1 LYFSSNINVT
11 TSRKIR
17 LAGHVARI
25 VEMRNIY
32 KHSIGKTERR
42 RAHGRVDGRII
53 LKYILNR
60 V

>member
-1 LYFSSNINVT
+1 VT